1 MEVAANLPFHDHH
14 HHHLHSAAAAAADDD
29 YIDMEINSFSILAN
43 QNTREFEFHMSTP
56 PVEKEYH
63 STTSP
68 ADELFYKGKLLPLHL
83 PPRLQM
89 VEKLLENSCGVGGAR
104 KDVFEEFYSTPLMAT
119 TPTAAS
125 TPYESCNISP
135 AGSCPVS
142 GVLNREEYLL
152 EYSSCQVS
160 GYIDMGESNPK
171 RPSWAKKL
179 KLIKQSA
186 LFGSKLKA
194 SRAYFKALFGKSG
207 CSDDSCTAA
216 AAARVADE
224 GTISKASKEAGLEG
238 YGKTV
243 VVKKAPFGQIQN
255 EFLSTTV
262 SKHKSTTGEDCSGN
276 RVHRRSF
283 SMAIKRNSTA
293 KSSISTSSSSSSSSS
308 ASSSSSSSLIS
319 SNGYRGL
326 PFLKRSTSTVCS
338 EIENPI
344 QGAIAH
350 CKQSQEIFEQRKSS
364 VSEVGFY
371 SLPGSEI
378 SISEEPERVGLCR
391 G

>member
-1 MEVAANLPFHDHH
+1 MEVAANFPSYDHN
-14 HHHLHSAAAAAADDD
+14 HHHLHSAATAADDD

-43 QNTREFEFHMSTP
+43 QNPREFEFHMSKP
-56 PVEKEYH
+56 PLEKQYH

-89 VEKLLENSCGVGGAR
+89 FEKLLENSNGVGTR
-104 KDVFEEFYSTPLMAT
+104 KVVFEEYYSTPMMTT
-119 TPTAAS
+119 TPTATN
-125 TPYESCNISP
+125 TPYESCNITP
-135 AGSCPVS
+135 AGSCTVS
-142 GVLNREEYLL
+142 RELNPEEYLL
-152 EYSSCQVS
+152 EYSSSQVS
-160 GYIDMGESNPK
+160 GYIDIGENNPK
-171 RPSWAKKL
+171 RPSWARKL
-179 KLIKQSA
+179 KLIKQTA
-186 LFGSKLKA
+186 LFGSKIKA
-194 SRAYFKALFGKSG
+194 FKALFGKSG
-207 CSDDSCTAA
+207 CSNDSCTAA

-224 GTISKASKEAGLEG
+224 GTLSKASKEAGIEG
-238 YGKTV
+238 CGKAV
-243 VVKKAPFGQIQN
+243 GVKKAPFGHIQT
-255 EFLSTTV
+255 EKYQFLPTSV
-262 SKHKSTTGEDCSGN
+262 SKQKSTTTSEDCSGN
-276 RVHRRSF
+276 RLHRRSF

-293 KSSISTSSSSSSSSS
+293 KSSMSTSSSSSSSSLS
-308 ASSSSSSSLIS
+308 TSSSLTS

-350 CKQSQEIFEQRKSS
+350 CKKSQEMFQQRKSS

-371 SLPGSEI
+371 SMSGSKI
-378 SISEEPERVGLCR
+378 SICEEPERADLCR